1 MKKFKCGLY
10 YGVMILLFLVVEPI
24 IGYLRFSDKVSVE
37 NNVLELSNNDLKQKL
52 EELSQIAYEDYNY
65 ILAKVTIRS
74 LYNSQYYFLDS
85 AYSFKDNAPVINQF
99 GLIGVTD
106 KNKTLKA
113 SQSLKLSVKV
123 NNIIGILEGGILN
136 IEGDFKVGD
145 KVYTS
150 GLTNMPRNI
159 LVGEI
164 KSIDK
169 GSIKVEYVDNTS
181 NYVAILKD
189 YSL

>member
-85 AYSFKDNAPVINQF
+85 AYSENQKHYIINQ
-99 GLIGVTD
+99 
-106 KNKTLKA
+106 
-113 SQSLKLSVKV
+113 
-123 NNIIGILEGGILN
+123 
-136 IEGDFKVGD
+136 
-145 KVYTS
+145 
-150 GLTNMPRNI
+150 RNI
-159 LVGEI
+159 LCVQ
-164 KSIDK
+164 
-169 GSIKVEYVDNTS
+169 
-181 NYVAILKD
+181 
-189 YSL
+189 

>member
-52 EELSQIAYEDYNY
+52 EELSQISYEDYDY

-74 LYNSQYYFLDS
+74 LYNSQYYFL
-85 AYSFKDNAPVINQF
+85 DNAPVINQF

-169 GSIKVEYVDNTS
+169 GRIKVEYVDNTS

>member
-106 KNKTLKA
+106 KNEILKA
-113 SQSLKLSVKV
+113 SQSLKL
-123 NNIIGILEGGILN
+123 
-136 IEGDFKVGD
+136 
-145 KVYTS
+145 
-150 GLTNMPRNI
+150 
-159 LVGEI
+159 
-164 KSIDK
+164 
-169 GSIKVEYVDNTS
+169 
-181 NYVAILKD
+181 
-189 YSL
+189 